1 MKNNL
6 LQEDIIYLLITK
18 NIKENLNNEKVD
30 ILKLIITF
38 LLKI

>member
-6 LQEDIIYLLITK
+6 LQEDIIYLLLTK

>member
-30 ILKLIITF
+30 TIFID
-38 LLKI
+38 

>member
-30 ILKLIITF
+30 TIFIDCIFYLQD
-38 LLKI
+38 